1 LPSWPTCVALHEV
14 LQHGKGVSMQAFDS
28 QWMNAWQDMVN
39 QDPTMKIIGRYF
51 TTDFLLGFGDK
62 EYLVSMR
69 QGSIER
75 ITDQLSIET
84 PWSFA
89 LRGPRESWE
98 KFIQRVPPPMYND
111 IWAMAHPLHGRLR
124 MDGDVK
130 VLWQNLRA
138 LTWMLNRMREVPTTA
153 LA

>member
-1 LPSWPTCVALHEV
+1 
-14 LQHGKGVSMQAFDS
+14 MQAFES
-28 QWMNAWQDMVN
+28 QWMKAWQDTVN
-39 QDPTMKIIGRYF
+39 QDPTMKVIAGYF
-51 TTDFLLGFGDK
+51 TTDFLLGLGEK

-69 QGSIER
+69 QGGIEH

-84 PWSFA
+84 PWTFA

-98 KFIQRVPPPMYND
+98 KFIQQVPPPMYND

-124 MDGDVK
+124 MEGDVK

-138 LTWMLNRMREVPTTA
+138 LTWMLDRMREVQA
-153 LA
+153 S

>member
-1 LPSWPTCVALHEV
+1 MH
-14 LQHGKGVSMQAFDS
+14 
-28 QWMNAWQDMVN
+28 
-39 QDPTMKIIGRYF
+39 
-51 TTDFLLGFGDK
+51 
-62 EYLVSMR
+62 

-84 PWSFA
+84 PWTFA

-98 KFIQRVPPPMYND
+98 LFIQRVPPPMYND
-111 IWAMAHPLHGRLR
+111 IWAMAHPLHGRLQ

-138 LTWMLNRMREVPTTA
+138 LTWMLDRMREVQIA
-153 LA
+153 EVQAV

>member
-1 LPSWPTCVALHEV
+1 
-14 LQHGKGVSMQAFDS
+14 MQPFDS
-28 QWMNAWQDMVN
+28 QWMNAWQDTVN

-51 TTDFLLGFGDK
+51 TTKFLLGFGEK
-62 EYLVSMR
+62 QYLVSMD

-84 PWSFA
+84 PWTFA

-111 IWAMAHPLHGRLR
+111 IWAMAHPLHGRLQ

-138 LTWMLNRMREVPTTA
+138 LTWMLDRMREVQAPEVQA
-153 LA
+153 V

>member
-1 LPSWPTCVALHEV
+1 
-14 LQHGKGVSMQAFDS
+14 MQPFDS
-28 QWMNAWQDMVN
+28 QWMNAWQDTVN
-39 QDPTMKIIGRYF
+39 RDPTMKTIGRYF
-51 TTDFLLGFGDK
+51 TTDFLLGFGEK
-62 EYLVSMR
+62 QYLVSMR
-69 QGSIER
+69 EGKIER

-84 PWSFA
+84 PWIFA

-111 IWAMAHPLHGRLR
+111 IWAMAHPLHGRLQ

-138 LTWMLNRMREVPTTA
+138 LTWMLDRMREVQVA
-153 LA
+153 EAVAEAV

>member
-1 LPSWPTCVALHEV
+1 
-14 LQHGKGVSMQAFDS
+14 MQPFDS
-28 QWMNAWQDMVN
+28 QWMNAWQDTVN

-51 TTDFLLGFGDK
+51 TTNFLLGFGEK
-62 EYLVSMR
+62 QYLVSMH

-84 PWSFA
+84 PWTFA

-138 LTWMLNRMREVPTTA
+138 LTWMLDRMREVQVA
-153 LA
+153 EVQAV

>member
-1 LPSWPTCVALHEV
+1 MT
-14 LQHGKGVSMQAFDS
+14 AFDPK
-28 QWMNAWQDMVN
+28 WMNAWQDTVN
-39 QDPTMKIIGRYF
+39 KDPAMKVIDRYF
-51 TTDFLLGFGDK
+51 TTDFLIGFGDK

-69 QGSIER
+69 EGSIQR
-75 ITDQLSIET
+75 ITDELSIET
-84 PWSFA
+84 PWTFG

-130 VLWQNLRA
+130 VMWQHLRA
-138 LTWMLNRMREVPTTA
+138 LTWMLDRMREVQTA
-153 LA
+153 

>member
-1 LPSWPTCVALHEV
+1 MT
-14 LQHGKGVSMQAFDS
+14 AFDPK
-28 QWMNAWQDMVN
+28 WMNAWQDTVN
-39 QDPTMKIIGRYF
+39 EDPAMKVIDRYF
-51 TTDFLLGFGDK
+51 TTDFLIGFGDK

-69 QGSIER
+69 EGAIQR
-75 ITDQLSIET
+75 ITDELSIET
-84 PWSFA
+84 PWTFG

-130 VLWQNLRA
+130 VMWQHLRA
-138 LTWMLNRMREVPTTA
+138 LTWMLDRMREVQTA
-153 LA
+153 

>member
-1 LPSWPTCVALHEV
+1 MAE
-14 LQHGKGVSMQAFDS
+14 FDS
-28 QWMNAWQDMVN
+28 RWMNAWRDAVN
-39 QDPTMKIIGRYF
+39 RDPTLPIIGRYF

-62 EYLVSMR
+62 AYLVAVR
-69 QGSIER
+69 EGRIER

-84 PWSFA
+84 PWTFG

-111 IWAMAHPLHGRLR
+111 IWAMAHPLHGRLQ
-124 MDGDVK
+124 MEGDVK

-138 LTWMLNRMREVPTTA
+138 LTWMLDRMREVPVA
-153 LA
+153 A

>member
-1 LPSWPTCVALHEV
+1 
-14 LQHGKGVSMQAFDS
+14 MQAFDS